1 MINKKF
7 CIFEK
12 SKHFYWFYLNYHL
25 KNIIFGFYS
34 LIIIFQKNF
43 FQPIQ
48 KTIFGISLTPKTN
61 RIVERE
67 DRDKIYSKRV
77 RAGKRTYFF
86 DVRSTRS
93 NDYYLTITE
102 SRRYQKDGG
111 FVFEK
116 SKMFVYKED
125 FDKFLEA
132 LQETVDHIK
141 SELMPNFDFSQ
152 FKREGSEQEEEYSS
166 GGGSSDLKWE

>member
-1 MINKKF
+1 M
-7 CIFEK
+7 
-12 SKHFYWFYLNYHL
+12 
-25 KNIIFGFYS
+25 
-34 LIIIFQKNF
+34 
-43 FQPIQ
+43 
-48 KTIFGISLTPKTN
+48 
-61 RIVERE
+61 ERE

-93 NDYYLTITE
+93 SDYYLTITE
-102 SRRYQKDGG
+102 SRRFQKDGG

-125 FDKFLEA
+125 FNKFLEA

-141 SELMPNFDFSQ
+141 AELMPDYDFDQ
-152 FKREGSEQEEEYSS
+152 FKHDEIVSTSDAVDAGNDDYASS
-166 GGGSSDLKWE
+166 GSDLKWE

>member
-1 MINKKF
+1 M
-7 CIFEK
+7 
-12 SKHFYWFYLNYHL
+12 
-25 KNIIFGFYS
+25 
-34 LIIIFQKNF
+34 
-43 FQPIQ
+43 
-48 KTIFGISLTPKTN
+48 
-61 RIVERE
+61 ERE

-93 NDYYLTITE
+93 SDYYLTITE
-102 SRRYQKDGG
+102 SRRFQKDGG

-125 FDKFLEA
+125 FNKFLEA

-141 SELMPNFDFSQ
+141 AELMPDYDFDQ
-152 FKREGSEQEEEYSS
+152 FKHDEQPAGNAEAVDADTDDYASS
-166 GGGSSDLKWE
+166 GSDLKWE

>member
-1 MINKKF
+1 M
-7 CIFEK
+7 
-12 SKHFYWFYLNYHL
+12 
-25 KNIIFGFYS
+25 
-34 LIIIFQKNF
+34 
-43 FQPIQ
+43 
-48 KTIFGISLTPKTN
+48 
-61 RIVERE
+61 ERE

-93 NDYYLTITE
+93 SDYYLTITE
-102 SRRYQKDGG
+102 SRRFQKDGG

-125 FDKFLEA
+125 FNKFLEA

-141 SELMPNFDFSQ
+141 SELMPDYDFDQ
-152 FKREGSEQEEEYSS
+152 FKHDELGGGNTEAVDADNDDYASS
-166 GGGSSDLKWE
+166 GSDLKWE

>member
-1 MINKKF
+1 M
-7 CIFEK
+7 
-12 SKHFYWFYLNYHL
+12 
-25 KNIIFGFYS
+25 
-34 LIIIFQKNF
+34 
-43 FQPIQ
+43 
-48 KTIFGISLTPKTN
+48 
-61 RIVERE
+61 ERE

-102 SRRYQKDGG
+102 SRRFQKDGG

-125 FDKFLEA
+125 FNKFLEA
-132 LQETVDHIK
+132 LQETIDHIK
-141 SELMPNFDFSQ
+141 TELMPEFDFDQ
-152 FKREGSEQEEEYSS
+152 YKNEQVSVSNDETDDYAS
-166 GGGSSDLKWE
+166 GGSSDLKWE

>member
-1 MINKKF
+1 M
-7 CIFEK
+7 
-12 SKHFYWFYLNYHL
+12 
-25 KNIIFGFYS
+25 
-34 LIIIFQKNF
+34 
-43 FQPIQ
+43 
-48 KTIFGISLTPKTN
+48 
-61 RIVERE
+61 ERE

-93 NDYYLTITE
+93 SDYYLTITE
-102 SRRYQKDGG
+102 SRRFQKDGG

-125 FDKFLEA
+125 FNKFLEA

-141 SELMPNFDFSQ
+141 AELMPDYDFDQ
-152 FKREGSEQEEEYSS
+152 FKHDEIVATSDGVDAGNDDYASS
-166 GGGSSDLKWE
+166 GSDLKWE

>member
-1 MINKKF
+1 
-7 CIFEK
+7 
-12 SKHFYWFYLNYHL
+12 
-25 KNIIFGFYS
+25 
-34 LIIIFQKNF
+34 
-43 FQPIQ
+43 
-48 KTIFGISLTPKTN
+48 
-61 RIVERE
+61 VERE

-111 FVFEK
+111 FVYEK

-125 FDKFLEA
+125 FDKFAEA
-132 LQETVDHIK
+132 LQETVSHIK
-141 SELMPNFDFSQ
+141 TELMPDFDFSQ
-152 FKREGSEQEEEYSS
+152 FNRDENNEGTAAASDEEYA
-166 GGGSSDLKWE
+166 GGGSDLKWE